1 MSIPYGIICLGP
13 PKVLPSWQYQGANQ
27 NQEVFP
33 KKGAISGLRKH
44 SENKSVSSPRLTPWI
59 RGRLS
64 RDGEEDL
71 QKIVCPKAGQS
82 LPKTGKQNEGPDMRT
97 NIVDG
102 RHLKAARTLA
112 GLKQSEL
119 ADLIGVPV
127 KSVIYRERQK
137 GRVPTSTPIT
147 MERTEAGLVSA
158 GVAVSADPTV
168 TVSLIP
174 QG

>member
-1 MSIPYGIICLGP
+1 
-13 PKVLPSWQYQGANQ
+13 
-27 NQEVFP
+27 
-33 KKGAISGLRKH
+33 
-44 SENKSVSSPRLTPWI
+44 
-59 RGRLS
+59 
-64 RDGEEDL
+64 
-71 QKIVCPKAGQS
+71 
-82 LPKTGKQNEGPDMRT
+82 MRT

-102 RHLKAARTLA
+102 QHLKTARTLA

-127 KSVIYRERQK
+127 KSVIHRERQK

-158 GVAVSADPTV
+158 GVAVTAYPTV